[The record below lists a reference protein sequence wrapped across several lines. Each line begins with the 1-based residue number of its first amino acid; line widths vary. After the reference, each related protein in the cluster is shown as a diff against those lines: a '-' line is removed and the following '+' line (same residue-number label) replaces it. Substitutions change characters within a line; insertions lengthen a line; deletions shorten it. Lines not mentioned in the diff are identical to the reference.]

1 MHRFNGWK
9 HLTWTVESNV
19 DLTVA
24 AATLPHVRTH
34 SKSGNFFTFAVW
46 VGTTPGLCPG
56 FCQVLKYFFCL
67 YSLFICAKSIKWQDQ
82 SWYLGSP
89 RPTATE
95 NVQYTNCELS
105 HTCLTSILSASS
117 SFFRSIFHIPIF
129 LLWYLYL
136 TLWKNDF
143 LFALVQTKNTYTQT

>member
-19 DLTVA
+19 DCCCCHPPTRMDTQQKRQFFHICCLSWYYTWTVPW
-24 AATLPHVRTH
+24 L
-34 SKSGNFFTFAVW
+34 
-46 VGTTPGLCPG
+46 L
-56 FCQVLKYFFCL
+56 QLQYFFCL

-117 SFFRSIFHIPIF
+117 SFFRSIFHNPIF

-136 TLWKNDF
+136 KLWKNDF
-143 LFALVQTKNTYTQT
+143 LFVLVRTKNT